1 MHLKVSLNL
10 KIHYAK
16 KQDITLG
23 SLSNEKYCFHVLNA
37 NSHLALL
44 YLFPKSV

>member
-1 MHLKVSLNL
+1 MHLKVSFNL
-10 KIHYAK
+10 MIHYAK
-16 KQDITLG
+16 KQEITLG

-37 NSHLALL
+37 NSCLVLL